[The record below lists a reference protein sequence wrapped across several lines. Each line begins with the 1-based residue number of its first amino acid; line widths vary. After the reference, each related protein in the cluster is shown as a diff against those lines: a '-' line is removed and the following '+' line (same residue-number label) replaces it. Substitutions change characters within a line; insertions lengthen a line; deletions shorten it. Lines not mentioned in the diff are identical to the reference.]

1 MPRGVGKRH
10 TRDQDKAD
18 RIFQAQIP
26 DPVQHD
32 GCGRASAG
40 SNELSGVLQNAE
52 VNALVEIFKSR
63 AEMEQGPT
71 DERHKMRAAAQS
83 QRVQTEED
91 GMPQRVTVLESAV

>member
-1 MPRGVGKRH
+1 MWVKD
-10 TRDQDKAD
+10 TRATRIRQTVFFKHKYLTQFNMTDANALVQAAD
-18 RIFQAQIP
+18 
-26 DPVQHD
+26 
-32 GCGRASAG
+32 
-40 SNELSGVLQNAE
+40 ELSGVLQNAE